1 MWLAAICGEE
11 GGEGFFLQPEV
22 RRRHSGRGCVC
33 DAFFASERC
42 SAGLLVHL
50 YRCGLVSGT
59 GGRRAREILQRS
71 RTSKVAA
78 WSADDFTV
86 RRGATR
92 PVAPWRAS
100 AIAAHFILQ

>member
-33 DAFFASERC
+33 DAFFASECC

-50 YRCGLVSGT
+50 YRCGLVSVA
-59 GGRRAREILQRS
+59 GGVRARELCGDGPYLESSSVQS
-71 RTSKVAA
+71 RRLHRQA
-78 WSADDFTV
+78 
-86 RRGATR
+86 RRHQAGGA
-92 PVAPWRAS
+92 
-100 AIAAHFILQ
+100 LEG